1 METKFTRKALFVSAG
16 NEMYDERIENDE
28 YGEGT
33 LSIDTEEGTGVFIC
47 GDARVEIENC
57 TAILI
62 DDEKVLFSN
71 DEGDWLFN
79 IV

>member
-1 METKFTRKALFVSAG
+1 METKIIKKVLFVSAG
-16 NEMYDERIENDE
+16 NEMYDDRIENDE
-28 YGEGT
+28 YGEGS
-33 LSIDTEEGTGVFIC
+33 LLVDTDEGKGVFTY

-79 IV
+79 II